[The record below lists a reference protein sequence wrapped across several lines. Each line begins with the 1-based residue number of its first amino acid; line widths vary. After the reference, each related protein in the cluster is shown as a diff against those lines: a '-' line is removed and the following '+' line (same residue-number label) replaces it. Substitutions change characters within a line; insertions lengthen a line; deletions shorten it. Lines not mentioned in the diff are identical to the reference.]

1 MLRALPLL
9 FLIGLSI
16 FLAPLALTED
26 VCAAPVVSDAHVWES
41 IRVSEAAPNANDWLH
56 STFDA
61 PADPCAAQTA
71 DADVAEAQLTIAQ
84 LTPLPT
90 LTDRNISQT
99 AGR

>member
-9 FLIGLSI
+9 LIGLSI

-26 VCAAPVVSDAHVWES
+26 ACAAPVVSDAHVWES
-41 IRVSEAAPNANDWLH
+41 IRVSDAAPNPNDWLH

-61 PADPCAAQTA
+61 PTDPCAAQTVEA
-71 DADVAEAQLTIAQ
+71 ELAEAQLTIAQ

-90 LTDRNISQT
+90 LADRNISQT